1 MLALG
6 RQWRVLLLIA
16 LLPLTIWGQQ
26 AAPVTLEVAPKDMAI
41 AAGERRQ
48 ALVIATVTGSSVRK
62 LKLRARTEPGTHA
75 GIGRI
80 AKLPDEVRGNIT
92 WPVYISKDSDG
103 KTSSRI
109 IFEAQ
114 YETGDAN
121 APTPGVAN
129 LAMDLT
135 VKQRPKNEE
144 VATARIQT
152 SFDKLEEQRPQDV
165 YLLVTNLT
173 DVPLQVTDVSAS
185 LPSFVGVMTGD
196 KCVVGPEGASTIY
209 SSAGQTEPL
218 TIPPRQDHTFRTALC
233 IPPYTAVLAGKYLM
247 LFNVKLDY
255 AKDGYTTGS
264 SVVESKDFQAGVL
277 GEQEFVGVTSVPFLL
292 LPGFLVVTVLGLLLS
307 KVWPKWNFAVD
318 YKQPEFYL
326 IGIVVSMLIVFAL
339 YRPVSGWLYL
349 WLWNVDLQGRQLLAG
364 YSLQD
369 IINIWVIAIALAV
382 LPWALIGGVA
392 RLFAGLRA
400 RVLKGQTP
408 TPQDEPLDVLLRLQ
422 RARQSFNLNQAIV
435 GTDKLWELP
444 LPSPDPAKK
453 WLCGRVNVKFPD
465 VSGLAADKHAAVTAA
480 QSKFRKLV
488 DQPSETAALYELLNG
503 VKHSIEIRWQ
513 PDRPPE
519 LVDKKDAPTVTGA
532 PPGEFV
538 WEG

>member
-1 MLALG
+1 MLASG
-6 RQWRVLLLIA
+6 KQWRVLLLVA

-26 AAPVTLEVAPKDMAI
+26 TAPVTLEVAPKDMAI

-48 ALVIATVTGSSVRK
+48 ALVIATVTGMPVRN

-80 AKLPDEVRGNIT
+80 AKLPDEVRGNVN
-92 WPVYISKDSDG
+92 WPVYILKDSDG

-114 YETGDAN
+114 YETGDAK
-121 APTPGVAN
+121 APVPGVAN
-129 LAMDLT
+129 VALDLT

-144 VATARIQT
+144 VATAHIQT

-165 YLLVTNLT
+165 YLLVTNMT
-173 DVPLQVTDVSAS
+173 DVPLQVTGVSAS

-196 KCVVGPEGASTIY
+196 KCVVDPKGVSTIY
-209 SSAGQTEPL
+209 TSNGQTTPL
-218 TIPPRQDHTFRTALC
+218 AIPPRQDHTFRTVLC
-233 IPPYTAVLAGKYLM
+233 IPSYTPVLAGKYLM
-247 LFNVKLDY
+247 LFDVKLDY
-255 AKDGYTTGS
+255 TKDGYTTGS
-264 SVVESKDFQAGVL
+264 SVVDSKDFQAGVL

-307 KVWPKWNFAVD
+307 KVWPKWNLEVD
-318 YKQPEFYL
+318 YKKPEFYL

-339 YRPVSGWLYL
+339 YRPLSQWLYF
-349 WLWNVDLQGRQLLAG
+349 WLWKVDIQGRQLLAG

-392 RLFAGLRA
+392 RLFAAGRA
-400 RVLKGQTP
+400 RVLKRRTP
-408 TPQDEPLDVLLRLQ
+408 TTQDQPLDVLQRLQ
-422 RARQSFNLNQAIV
+422 RAKKPFNLNQATL
-435 GTDKLWELP
+435 GNDRLWELP

-453 WLCGRVNVKFPD
+453 WLSRRVYAKFPD
-465 VSGLAADKHAAVTAA
+465 VNGLPEDQRADMRAA
-480 QSKFRKLV
+480 QNQFRNLV
-488 DQPSETAALYELLNG
+488 GQPGQTAALYELLNG
-503 VKHSIEIRWQ
+503 VKNRIEIRWE

-519 LVDKKDAPTVTGA
+519 LVDKKDAPTVTVA
-532 PPGEFV
+532 PDEFV
-538 WEG
+538 VEG